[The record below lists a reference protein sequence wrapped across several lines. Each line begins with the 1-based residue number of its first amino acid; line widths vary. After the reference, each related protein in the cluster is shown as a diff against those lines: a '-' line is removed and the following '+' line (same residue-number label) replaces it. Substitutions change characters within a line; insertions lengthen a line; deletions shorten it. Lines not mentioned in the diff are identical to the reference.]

1 MADFKALKQELD
13 VPKDLRKET
22 KSGFTNEQAVRVYMW
37 GKEGKE
43 VPGLAKADFKELT
56 EMIEGDVKLKA
67 FADQIFEITKGDGYN
82 TPGKD
87 WAVGTITT
95 DLIEVLNKTK
105 RAKYLEPWKQN
116 VDIIFSKENM
126 NKLEAAYGKKYREA
140 MENILSR
147 MKTGKNRLF
156 SESRIGNQVLDYI
169 NGSIGAIMFFNTRSA
184 ILQTISS
191 VNFVNFSDNNIF
203 KASKAF
209 ANQPQFWKDF
219 TMLFNSDQLKQRRRK
234 L

>member
-1 MADFKALKQELD
+1 
-13 VPKDLRKET
+13 
-22 KSGFTNEQAVRVYMW
+22 
-37 GKEGKE
+37 
-43 VPGLAKADFKELT
+43 
-56 EMIEGDVKLKA
+56 MIEGDAKLKA

-140 MENILSR
+140 MENIEK
-147 MKTGKNRLF
+147 KTLLG
-156 SESRIGNQVLDYI
+156 G
-169 NGSIGAIMFFNTRSA
+169 
-184 ILQTISS
+184 
-191 VNFVNFSDNNIF
+191 
-203 KASKAF
+203 
-209 ANQPQFWKDF
+209 
-219 TMLFNSDQLKQRRRK
+219 
-234 L
+234 